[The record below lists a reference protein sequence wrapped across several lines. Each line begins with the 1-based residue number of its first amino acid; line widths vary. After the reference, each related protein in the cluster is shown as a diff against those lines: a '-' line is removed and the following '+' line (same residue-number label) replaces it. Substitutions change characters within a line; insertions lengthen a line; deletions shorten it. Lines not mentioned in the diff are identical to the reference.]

1 MADIATELA
10 GKCGISLD
18 AARKGLGAV
27 LGFFKSKLPT
37 ESFAK
42 VSEAVPGADTMMAAA
57 ADTQK
62 QASGGVIGA
71 VKGAIGKVF
80 GGGDASALL
89 ARLGNT
95 GMTPEQVQ
103 GFIPN
108 VKDALQN
115 RLPDNVMSQV
125 TGLLPIPK

>member
-42 VSEAVPGADTMMAAA
+42 VSEAVPGADNMMATVE
-57 ADTQK
+57 DTEK
-62 QASGGVIGA
+62 QGSGGVIGA

-80 GGGDASALL
+80 GGGGAAGLV
-89 ARLGNT
+89 AKLGNT
-95 GMTPEQVQ
+95 GMTSEQVQ

-108 VKDALQN
+108 VMDVLKN
-115 RLPDNVMSQV
+115 RLPENVMSQV
-125 TGLLPIPK
+125 TGLLQIPK